1 MAKSK
6 KESNQPESQV
16 DKLVNLLKSN
26 ASLLR
31 KLRCEEDPETLL
43 RSYARRTMNH
53 KLHGFLKQDTKL
65 PGENNERWRYR
76 TLAEETYIALNSFLH
91 KTSN

>member
-6 KESNQPESQV
+6 KESNQLESQI

-43 RSYARRTMNH
+43 RSYASKTMNH
-53 KLHGFLKQDTKL
+53 KLHGFLKHDTKL
-65 PGENNERWRYR
+65 PSDDYQRWRYR
-76 TLAEETYIALNSFLH
+76 ALAEETYIALNSFLH